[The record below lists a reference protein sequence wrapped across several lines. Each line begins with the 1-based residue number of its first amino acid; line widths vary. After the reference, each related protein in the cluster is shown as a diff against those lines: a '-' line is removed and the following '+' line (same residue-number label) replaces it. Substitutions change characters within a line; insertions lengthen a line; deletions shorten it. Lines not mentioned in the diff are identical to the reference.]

1 MEDLLKELF
10 PDGVI
15 NHSSWMGND
24 YFSVPLEDR
33 YMHFA
38 AHTISDREKRLII
51 QLVQPD
57 TVLHTSLKNIW
68 AHYLLEDA
76 TAIPSGYAR
85 IQVLQVSLKHTELEP
100 LDQKLWLDAFKNTL
114 AFVID
119 GFFISNQYAVLIV
132 HNPDFFDLTAEI
144 EGLLNVLD
152 DDFGIRTSVY
162 LGQNWEV
169 DSSLPTLFAEE
180 QNIFMDTRSRSQ
192 RDQIVTLSTTALPH
206 FTYEAAAK
214 SPILATLKEG
224 IQNIDGG
231 AELVAALWQN
241 QGNISKAAAD
251 LYVHR
256 NTLQYRIDRFM
267 DTVGLNL
274 KKMDDLLLGYLALH
288 ARVRE

>member
-10 PDGVI
+10 PDAII

-24 YFSVPLEDR
+24 YFSVPLDDR

-38 AHTISDREKRLII
+38 AQSISDREKRLII
-51 QLVQPD
+51 QLVEPD
-57 TVLHTSLKNIW
+57 TVLHTSLKNTW

-76 TAIPSGYAR
+76 TAVPSGYER
-85 IQVLQVSLKHTELEP
+85 IQVLQVTLKQTDLEP

-114 AFVID
+114 PFVID

-132 HNPDFFDLTAEI
+132 HNPEFFDLTPEI

-152 DDFGIRTSVY
+152 DDFGIQSNVY

-169 DSSLPTLFAEE
+169 NSYFPDLFAEE
-180 QNIFMDTRSRSQ
+180 QNIFMDTRSLSHRE
-192 RDQIVTLSTTALPH
+192 QIVTLSTTALPH
-206 FTYEAAAK
+206 FTYEATAK
-214 SPILATLKEG
+214 SPILTTLKEG

-241 QGNISKAAAD
+241 QGNVSKAAAD

-288 ARVRE
+288 TRVND

>member
-10 PDGVI
+10 PDVVI

-24 YFSVPLEDR
+24 FFTVPLEEY
-33 YMHFA
+33 YMHFVA
-38 AHTISDREKRLII
+38 NTISDREKRLII
-51 QLVQPD
+51 QLVEPD
-57 TVLHTSLKNIW
+57 TVLHISLKNVW
-68 AHYLLEDA
+68 AHYLLEDI
-76 TAIPSGYAR
+76 TAIPPGYER
-85 IQVLQVSLKHTELEP
+85 IQILQVSLKQTDLGP

-114 AFVID
+114 TFVID
-119 GFFISNQYAVLIV
+119 GFFISNQYAVLII
-132 HNPDFFDLTAEI
+132 HNPDFFDLTKEI

-152 DDFGIRTSVY
+152 DDFGIQSTVY
-162 LGQNWEV
+162 LGQNWEINTH
-169 DSSLPTLFAEE
+169 LPNLFAEE

-192 RDQIVTLSTTALPH
+192 RDQIATLSTTALPH
-206 FTYEAAAK
+206 FTFEAASK
-214 SPILATLKEG
+214 SPILATIKEG

-231 AELVAALWQN
+231 ADLVAALWQN

-274 KKMDDLLLGYLALH
+274 KKMDDLLLGYLAIH
-288 ARVRE
+288 ARVND

>member
-10 PDGVI
+10 PDAVI

-24 YFSVPLEDR
+24 FFTVPLEEH

-38 AHTISDREKRLII
+38 THTISDREKRLII
-51 QLVQPD
+51 QLVDPD
-57 TVLHTSLKNIW
+57 TVLHTSSKNAW

-76 TAIPSGYAR
+76 TAIPAGYER
-85 IQVLQVSLKHTELEP
+85 IQILQVSLKQTDLEP

-119 GFFISNQYAVLIV
+119 GFFISNHYAVLII
-132 HNPDFFDLTAEI
+132 HNPDFFDLTKEI

-152 DDFGIRTSVY
+152 DDFGIQSTVY
-162 LGQNWEV
+162 LGQNWEINTHF
-169 DSSLPTLFAEE
+169 PNLFAEE
-180 QNIFMDTRSRSQ
+180 QNIFLDTRPRSQ
-192 RDQIVTLSTTALPH
+192 RDQIATLSTTALPH
-206 FTYEAAAK
+206 FTFEAASK
-214 SPILATLKEG
+214 SPILATIKEG

-231 AELVAALWQN
+231 ADLVAALWQN

-274 KKMDDLLLGYLALH
+274 KKMDDLLLGYLAIH
-288 ARVRE
+288 TRVND